1 MASYYPPVGFHFR
14 VEFEGITNERDIGF
28 QSVSGLNSSVPN
40 SKTYEEGGENR
51 FTHRLPQRASFEN
64 LVLKRGMLI
73 GSELIQ
79 WFKDALENFRFTP
92 RNVTVTLLNENHQP
106 LQVWIFVNAWPTK
119 WNIDGF
125 DAEKGGI
132 VAETVEFSYQ
142 YFRRV
147 QP

>member
-1 MASYYPPVGFHFR
+1 MASFYPPVGFHFR
-14 VEFEGITNERDIGF
+14 VDFEGITNERDIGF
-28 QSVSGLNSSVPN
+28 QSVSGLNSTVPN
-40 SKTYEEGGENR
+40 SETYEEGGENR
-51 FTHRLPQRASFEN
+51 FTHRLPKRPTFEN

-73 GSELIQ
+73 GSDLIQ
-79 WFKDALENFRFTP
+79 WFRDALENFKFSP
-92 RNVTVTLLNENHQP
+92 RTITVTLLNENHEP
-106 LQVWIFVNAWPTK
+106 LQVWQFVNAWPTK